1 MINKQKQIFKIIS
14 RLAAIYLAGLA
25 MLAAALL
32 FLAANLLAL
41 SGIARASSW
50 HNKYPER

>member
-1 MINKQKQIFKIIS
+1 MLTSLHRALASLALCVIF
-14 RLAAIYLAGLA
+14 LTV
-25 MLAAALL
+25 
-32 FLAANLLAL
+32 NLLAL

>member
-1 MINKQKQIFKIIS
+1 MDAPCRS
-14 RLAAIYLAGLA
+14 LSSLAICLV
-25 MLAAALL
+25 